1 MSNSGKALTVLA
13 ILAIVIVVDMA
24 AVHML
29 GRKSSGVFSSVAT
42 AVKAVAPPLHAGF
55 AETDI
60 TPTVEGKTVYMAG
73 FGQNRKAT
81 GVHDP
86 LKARAVV
93 LKDGTSKIA
102 LVSIDV
108 VGFFYPNVESV
119 RGKLAGFTYVLVSS
133 THNHEG
139 PDTLGIW
146 GPNPFTSG
154 IDAEYMKHVE
164 AQIVAAVTAAD
175 AAAQPTTAQIGTA
188 AGPELLRDGREPYIK
203 HDELV
208 ALQFLDDKQRP
219 AGIVVQW
226 NCHPETLDSKNTQIS
241 ADYVGYTVDHLRKK
255 FDCPVVYL
263 TGTVGGLMTSLG
275 VEIKNEKGEL
285 LKDGTFEKTQE
296 YGIRVGKLAEKAL
309 ADAKPV
315 SLTPLE
321 VRRREAFVPMTN
333 NLYKLARQLGVLTR
347 PAYLWTGDRT
357 KAEPAPVDELKKE
370 VCVRTEVAWLRCGD
384 LQVACIPGEIYP
396 ELVLDKVQDPVDPAA
411 DFPDAPIEPAI
422 YKQLTGTH
430 RMIIGLANDEI
441 GYIIP
446 KRQWD
451 EKPPFCYGRKKKQYG
466 EVNSIGPEAAPILC
480 EAFQKL
486 AGEKDHRP
494 KR

>member
-1 MSNSGKALTVLA
+1 MSNNAKAFAVLA
-13 ILAIVIVVDMA
+13 ILAIMIVVDLV
-24 AVHML
+24 AVQML
-29 GRKSSGVFSSVAT
+29 GRNASSTFTSVGQAIG
-42 AVKAVAPPLHAGF
+42 AAKPQAPPALQAGF

-60 TPTVEGKTVYMAG
+60 TPTLKDRTVYMAG

-81 GVHDP
+81 AIHDP
-86 LKARAVV
+86 LKARAIV
-93 LKDGTSKIA
+93 LKDGKSKIA

-108 VGFFYPNVESV
+108 VGFFYPSVESV
-119 RGKLAGFTYVLVSS
+119 RGKLDGFTYVLVSS

-154 IDAEYMKHVE
+154 IDAEYMKQVE
-164 AQIVAAVTAAD
+164 SQIVAAVKAAD
-175 AAAQPTTAQIGTA
+175 AAAKPVTAKIGAA
-188 AGPELLRDGREPYIK
+188 AGPELLRDAREPYIK

-208 ALQFLDDKQRP
+208 AVQFLDDKEKP
-219 AGIVVQW
+219 AGILVQW

-241 ADYVGYTVDHLRKK
+241 ADYVGYTVEHVRKK

-275 VEIKNEKGEL
+275 VEIKNDKGEL
-285 LKDGTFEKTQE
+285 LKDGTFEKTE
-296 YGIRVGKLAEKAL
+296 EFGIRVGKLAEKAL
-309 ADAKPV
+309 EEAKPV

-321 VRRREAFVPMTN
+321 ARRQVVFVPMTN
-333 NLYKLARQLGVLTR
+333 PLYKLARQLGVLTR
-347 PAYLWTGDRT
+347 PAYLWTGDPT
-357 KAEPAPVDELKKE
+357 KAEPAPADELKKE

-384 LQVACIPGEIYP
+384 LQIACIPGEIYP
-396 ELVLDKVQDPVDPAA
+396 ELVLDKVQNPADPAA

-422 YKQLTGTH
+422 YKQLTGKH

-480 EAFQKL
+480 EAFRKL
-486 AGEKDHRP
+486 AAANK
-494 KR
+494 